1 MNKAVYSICSFS
13 PYYYN
18 VHIIT
23 DGYYCGIGRFC
34 ESWHEVVEFCN
45 RYNVVEIKKQEGNA

>member
-1 MNKAVYSICSFS
+1 MNKAIYNITDFE
-13 PYYYN
+13 PHYYN

-34 ESWHEVVEFCN
+34 KTENEMIEFC
-45 RYNVVEIKKQEGNA
+45 RKYDVKEIRKEVK